1 MLALSSKGGSSKSI
15 SPMSSL
21 GFAVLQSGRR
31 SRGVGLG
38 AGVGGL
44 AGAEGRVLPGM
55 TLGFAGIA
63 MGMDGPLFG
72 EFMGRDRECVA
83 AAFPLREA

>member
-1 MLALSSKGGSSKSI
+1 
-15 SPMSSL
+15 MSSL

-44 AGAEGRVLPGM
+44 AGAEGRVFPGM
-55 TLGFAGIA
+55 TLGFAGIG
-63 MGMDGPLFG
+63 MGMVMDGPLFV
-72 EFMGRDRECVA
+72 EFMGRDRECVVA
-83 AAFPLREA
+83 VALPLREA